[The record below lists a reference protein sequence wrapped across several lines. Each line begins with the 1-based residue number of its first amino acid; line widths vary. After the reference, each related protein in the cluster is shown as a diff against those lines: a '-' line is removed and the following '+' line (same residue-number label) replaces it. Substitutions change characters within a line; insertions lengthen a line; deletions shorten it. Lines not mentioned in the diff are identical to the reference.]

1 MQDLFLNVPPPTM
14 GSVRFSYINNK
25 LATGFQDR
33 ITRVMKPGSPWLA
46 LQPNIHIWEEW
57 SGIWNDKGTPQSTH
71 EANIQ
76 YLKNR
81 QASEGNMWHCGVKVL
96 SACCAAARI
105 SCSEAITMV
114 TRVCNTQQLQ

>member
-14 GSVRFSYINNK
+14 GSVRFSYVNNK
-25 LATGFQDR
+25 QATGFQDR
-33 ITRVMKPGSPWLA
+33 INRVMKPGSPWLA
-46 LQPNIHIWEEW
+46 LHPNIHIWEEW

-81 QASEGNMWHCGVKVL
+81 QASEGNMWDTVV
-96 SACCAAARI
+96 
-105 SCSEAITMV
+105 
-114 TRVCNTQQLQ
+114 

>member
-25 LATGFQDR
+25 QATGFQDR
-33 ITRVMKPGSPWLA
+33 INRVMKPGSPWLA
-46 LQPNIHIWEEW
+46 LHPNIHIWEEW

-81 QASEGNMWHCGVKVL
+81 QASEGNMWDTVVW
-96 SACCAAARI
+96 SCCLCA
-105 SCSEAITMV
+105 S
-114 TRVCNTQQLQ
+114 QLRGFPVQKRQRW